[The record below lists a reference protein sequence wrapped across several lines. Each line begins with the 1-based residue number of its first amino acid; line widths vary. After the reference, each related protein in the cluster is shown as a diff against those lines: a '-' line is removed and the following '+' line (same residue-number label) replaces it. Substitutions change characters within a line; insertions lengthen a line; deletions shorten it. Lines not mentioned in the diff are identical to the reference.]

1 MTIYNLTGWLCRKK
15 AKKNGAGDHDFA
27 GSMMFIWAHGRSDD
41 AFYAT
46 NELKYHGSNRG
57 VGSIGA
63 YIKEGGYK
71 YPLIPNLS

>member
-1 MTIYNLTGWLCRKK
+1 
-15 AKKNGAGDHDFA
+15 
-27 GSMMFIWAHGRSDD
+27 MFIWAHGRSDD

-63 YIKEGGYK
+63 YIKEDVYK
-71 YPLIPNLS
+71 SPLIPNLT

>member
-1 MTIYNLTGWLCRKK
+1 
-15 AKKNGAGDHDFA
+15 
-27 GSMMFIWAHGRSDD
+27 MMFIWAHGRSDD

-63 YIKEGGYK
+63 YIKEGGCK
-71 YPLIPNLS
+71 YPLIPNLSKSTPN